1 VNAGLAGFPFRF
13 PENFMKFCR
22 FSLLPALLAFSL
34 SACVTTNSPTTGQG
48 QGVSYGDAKAVETV
62 STDLGSTDI
71 QTTSEK
77 MTQSLLQTPLL
88 QDIVRQRGLLM
99 ASPVENKTSEY
110 FDTKLIT
117 DTVLSQLQKNGVR
130 YVIAG
135 DEMQN
140 QVDELRRQNQS
151 GLYKKSSTAKV
162 GNMQGAQYRL
172 DGSVSSIVKRGGG
185 VKDVYYKIN
194 MRLIEIESGVVE
206 WSDEKE
212 IRKVLNY

>member
-1 VNAGLAGFPFRF
+1 
-13 PENFMKFCR
+13 M
-22 FSLLPALLAFSL
+22 
-34 SACVTTNSPTTGQG
+34 T
-48 QGVSYGDAKAVETV
+48 
-62 STDLGSTDI
+62 TDLGSTDI
-71 QTTSEK
+71 QSTTEK
-77 MTQSLLQTPLL
+77 MVESMLQHPLL
-88 QDIVRQRGLLM
+88 QDIIRQRGLLM

-110 FDTKLIT
+110 FDTKLIA
-117 DTVLSQLQKNGVR
+117 DSMLSQLQKNGVR

-162 GNMQGAQYRL
+162 GNIQGAQYRI
-172 DGSVSSIVKRGGG
+172 DGSVSSIVKRTSS

-194 MRLIEIESGVVE
+194 LRLVEIESGIVE

-212 IRKVLNY
+212 IRKTLKR

>member
-1 VNAGLAGFPFRF
+1 
-13 PENFMKFCR
+13 MKFCR
-22 FSLLPALLAFSL
+22 FSLLSALLALSL
-34 SACVTTNSPTTGQG
+34 SACQTANSPTVGDG
-48 QGVSYGDAKAVETV
+48 SGVSYGDAKAVETV
-62 STDLGSTDI
+62 TTDLGSTDI

-88 QDIVRQRGLLM
+88 QDIVRKRGLLM

-117 DTVLSQLQKNGVR
+117 DAVLAQLQKNGVR

-151 GLYKKSSTAKV
+151 GLYKKSSVAKV

-172 DGSVSSIVKRGGG
+172 DGSVSSITKRGAGL
-185 VKDVYYKIN
+185 KDVYYKIN
-194 MRLIEIESGVVE
+194 MRLIEIESGIVE

-212 IRKVLNY
+212 IRKVLRR